1 MAKTK
6 DDLTIKEAKIVKAK
20 AQGKTHIQ
28 AAKVA
33 DYLPNA
39 NDNTK
44 QVEVART
51 LKKPHVKQA
60 LHKAL
65 KAKGITLDK
74 ALEPVAKALNA
85 KKVVQIEGDFYET
98 EVDDLDMQIKGSD
111 RALKLMG
118 VSGKDDS
125 GNTYNFTQI
134 INEKGGRYA
143 D

>member
-74 ALEPVAKALNA
+74 ALEPVAKGTQC
-85 KKVVQIEGDFYET
+85 K
-98 EVDDLDMQIKGSD
+98 KGSSN
-111 RALKLMG
+111 R
-118 VSGKDDS
+118 
-125 GNTYNFTQI
+125 
-134 INEKGGRYA
+134 GGFL
-143 D
+143 

>member
-1 MAKTK
+1 MAKK
-6 DDLTIKEAKIVKAK
+6 LTVKEAKLVKAK
-20 AQGKTHIQ
+20 AKGKTHVEAYHEVYSPT
-28 AAKVA
+28 AADSTA
-33 DYLPNA
+33 A
-39 NDNTK
+39 QNTTK
-44 QVEVART
+44 ILQ
-51 LKKPHVKQA
+51 KPHVKEA

-65 KAKGITLDK
+65 EAKGITLDK

-118 VSGKDDS
+118 ISGKDDS
-125 GNTYNFTQI
+125 GNTYNFTQV
-134 INEKGGRYA
+134 INEKGSKYN